1 MKAIPVATLVLG
13 FVLSTGV
20 LGVHGDVLSAE
31 FVKFHNSRSDVTWKV
46 NFWPTIFSFVLI
58 LNYSD
63 TPLCFEAS
71 CVNKD

>member
-20 LGVHGDVLSAE
+20 FGVHGDVLSAE

-46 NFWPTIFSFVLI
+46 NFWPTIFVLI

-63 TPLCFEAS
+63 TPLCFYAS